1 MLRFLLI
8 LSISLNIY
16 SVDKLNENVLN
27 ELSNMI
33 MSDSA
38 TQALIVS
45 HNGNIVLEQYG
56 EGYLETD
63 FVTSQSIAKAFYA
76 VLFGVAIEKGLLKNL
91 DQPISDYLPEWKNDK
106 RGEITIR
113 NLLEMKSGLYRS
125 ESWNEE
131 MFLSSN
137 NLNFALNVELV
148 KEPGKVFEYNNVN
161 TALLGPVIE
170 QIFDDSPHEVLKK
183 EILAPLEITEYG
195 LWKDHSLND
204 ITFHGID
211 LTPLDFVKFG
221 QLYAQKGL
229 WEGQQLINKTF
240 MEQSMQPIS
249 EGPGELYGMHTSIRK
264 MSEERRLL
272 VKEGVNGQYLFV
284 IPEENLVAVKFT
296 KYLHNRENGYV
307 ISLGPMDYLLW
318 LPFSWLKAIGEAFA
332 GDGESDPELNDGS
345 INMPATM
352 SVKDKFNCPNTTT
365 DKCPPV
371 QRMQDLVFGLTDLN
385 SNQE

>member
-8 LSISLNIY
+8 LLLSFNIL
-16 SVDKLNENVLN
+16 STEKVNESVLN
-27 ELSNMI
+27 QLSNMI
-33 MSDSA
+33 MSDPA

-45 HNGNIVLEQYG
+45 HNGNIILEQYG
-56 EGYLETD
+56 NGYSKTD

-76 VLFGVAIEKGLLKNL
+76 VLFGVAIEKGLLDDL

-131 MFLSSN
+131 MFLSRN
-137 NLNFALNVELV
+137 NLDFALSVELV
-148 KEPGKVFEYNNVN
+148 KEPGEIFEYNNVN

-170 QIFDDSPHEVLKK
+170 KIYNASPHEVLKK
-183 EILAPLEITEYG
+183 EILNPLEITEYG
-195 LWKDHSLND
+195 LWKDHALND

-211 LTPLDFVKFG
+211 LAPLDFIKFG
-221 QLYAQKGL
+221 QLYAQKGS
-229 WEGQQLINKTF
+229 WEGKQLVNKAF

-264 MSEERRLL
+264 MSENKRLL
-272 VKEGVNGQYLFV
+272 VKEGFNGQYLFV

-332 GDGESDPELNDGS
+332 GDGESDSEQNDGS

-371 QRMQDLVFGLTDLN
+371 QRMQDLVFGLTDL
-385 SNQE
+385 SPSQE

>member
-8 LSISLNIY
+8 LLLSSDILSAEK
-16 SVDKLNENVLN
+16 VNESVLN
-27 ELSNMI
+27 QLSNMI
-33 MSDSA
+33 MSDPA

-45 HNGNIVLEQYG
+45 HKGNIILEQYG
-56 EGYLETD
+56 NGYSKTD

-76 VLFGVAIEKGLLKNL
+76 VLFGVAIEKGLLDDL

-131 MFLSSN
+131 MFLSRN
-137 NLNFALNVELV
+137 NLDFALSVELV
-148 KEPGKVFEYNNVN
+148 KEPGEIFEYNNVN

-170 QIFDDSPHEVLKK
+170 KIYNASPHEVLKK
-183 EILAPLEITEYG
+183 EILNPLEITEYG
-195 LWKDHSLND
+195 LWKDHALND

-211 LTPLDFVKFG
+211 LAPLDFIKFG
-221 QLYAQKGL
+221 QLYAQKGS
-229 WEGQQLINKTF
+229 WEGKQLVNKAF

-264 MSEERRLL
+264 MSENKRLL
-272 VKEGVNGQYLFV
+272 VKEGFNGQYLFV
-284 IPEENLVAVKFT
+284 VPEENLVAVKFT

-332 GDGESDPELNDGS
+332 GDGESDPEESDGS

-371 QRMQDLVFGLTDLN
+371 QRMQDLVFGLTDL
-385 SNQE
+385 SPNQE

>member
-8 LSISLNIY
+8 LLLSSSILSAEK
-16 SVDKLNENVLN
+16 VNESVLN
-27 ELSNMI
+27 QLSNMI
-33 MSDSA
+33 MSDPA

-45 HNGNIVLEQYG
+45 HNGNIILEQYG
-56 EGYLETD
+56 NGYSKTD

-76 VLFGVAIEKGLLKNL
+76 VLFGVAIEKGLLDNL

-131 MFLSSN
+131 MFLSRN
-137 NLNFALNVELV
+137 NLDFALSVELV
-148 KEPGKVFEYNNVN
+148 KEPGEIFEYNNVN

-170 QIFDDSPHEVLKK
+170 KIYNASPHEVLKK
-183 EILAPLEITEYG
+183 EILNPLEITEYG
-195 LWKDHSLND
+195 LWKDHALND

-211 LTPLDFVKFG
+211 LAPLDFIKFG
-221 QLYAQKGL
+221 QLYAQKGS
-229 WEGQQLINKTF
+229 WEGKQLVNKAF

-264 MSEERRLL
+264 MSENKRLL
-272 VKEGVNGQYLFV
+272 VKEGFNGQYLFV

-332 GDGESDPELNDGS
+332 GDGESDPEQNDGS

-371 QRMQDLVFGLTDLN
+371 QRMQDLVFGLTDL
-385 SNQE
+385 SPSQE

>member
-8 LSISLNIY
+8 LLLSSNIL
-16 SVDKLNENVLN
+16 SAEKVNESVLN
-27 ELSNMI
+27 QLSNMI
-33 MSDSA
+33 MSDPA

-45 HNGNIVLEQYG
+45 HNGNIILEQYG
-56 EGYLETD
+56 NGYSKTD

-76 VLFGVAIEKGLLKNL
+76 VLFGVAIEKGLLDDL

-131 MFLSSN
+131 MFLSRN
-137 NLNFALNVELV
+137 NLDFALSVELV
-148 KEPGKVFEYNNVN
+148 KEPGEIFEYNNVN

-170 QIFDDSPHEVLKK
+170 KIYNASPHEVLKK
-183 EILAPLEITEYG
+183 EILNPLEITEYG

-211 LTPLDFVKFG
+211 LAPLDFIKFG
-221 QLYAQKGL
+221 QLYAQKGS
-229 WEGQQLINKTF
+229 WEGKQLVNKAF

-264 MSEERRLL
+264 MSENKRLL
-272 VKEGVNGQYLFV
+272 VKEGFNGQYLFV

-332 GDGESDPELNDGS
+332 GDGESDPEQNDGS

-371 QRMQDLVFGLTDLN
+371 QRMQDLVFGLTDL
-385 SNQE
+385 SPNQE

>member
-8 LSISLNIY
+8 LLLSSNIL
-16 SVDKLNENVLN
+16 STEKVNESVLN
-27 ELSNMI
+27 QLSNMI
-33 MSDSA
+33 MSDPA

-45 HNGNIVLEQYG
+45 HNGSIILEQYG
-56 EGYLETD
+56 NGYSKTD

-76 VLFGVAIEKGLLKNL
+76 VLFGVAIEKGLLDDL

-131 MFLSSN
+131 MFLSRN
-137 NLNFALNVELV
+137 NLDFALSVELE
-148 KEPGKVFEYNNVN
+148 KEPGEIFEYNNVN

-170 QIFDDSPHEVLKK
+170 KIYNASPHEVLKK
-183 EILAPLEITEYG
+183 EILNPLEITEYG
-195 LWKDHSLND
+195 LWKDHALND

-211 LTPLDFVKFG
+211 LAPLDFIKFG
-221 QLYAQKGL
+221 QLYAQKGS
-229 WEGQQLINKTF
+229 WEGKQLVNKAF
-240 MEQSMQPIS
+240 MEHSMQPIS

-264 MSEERRLL
+264 MSENKRLL
-272 VKEGVNGQYLFV
+272 VKEGFNGQYLFV

-332 GDGESDPELNDGS
+332 GDGESDPEQNDGS

-371 QRMQDLVFGLTDLN
+371 QRMQDLVFGLTDL
-385 SNQE
+385 SPSQE

>member
-1 MLRFLLI
+1 MVRFLLLSLFA
-8 LSISLNIY
+8 LSISASQSNNKDVIAELN
-16 SVDKLNENVLN
+16 D
-27 ELSNMI
+27 MI
-33 MSDSA
+33 MGDSA

-45 HNGNIVLEQYG
+45 HNGKILLEEYG
-56 EGYLETD
+56 EGYNKTD

-76 VLFGVAIEKGLLKNL
+76 VLFGVAIEKGLLNELDEPIKN
-91 DQPISDYLPEWKNDK
+91 YLPVWKDDE

-137 NLNFALNVELV
+137 NLDFALNVELV
-148 KEPGKVFEYNNVN
+148 SKPGELFEYNNVN

-170 QIFDDSPHEVLKK
+170 QIFNASPHEVLKK
-183 EILAPLEITEYG
+183 EILEPLEITDYG
-195 LWKDHSLND
+195 LWKDHALND
-204 ITFHGID
+204 VTFHGID
-211 LTPLDFVKFG
+211 MAPIDFIKFG
-221 QLYAQKGL
+221 QLYAQNGM
-229 WEGQQLINKTF
+229 WDGQQIINKQF
-240 MEQSMQPIS
+240 LEESIQPIS
-249 EGPGELYGMHTSIRK
+249 EGPGEFYGMHTSIRK
-264 MSEERRLL
+264 ITETKRLL
-272 VKEGVNGQYLFV
+272 VKEGFNGQYLFV
-284 IPEENLVAVKFT
+284 IPEHDLVVVKFT
-296 KYLHNRENGYV
+296 KYLHNRDNGYV

-332 GDGESDPELNDGS
+332 GDGEASTEETGDGG

-371 QRMQDLVFGLTDLN
+371 QKMQDLVFGLVEVGD
-385 SNQE
+385 

>member
-1 MLRFLLI
+1 MLRFSLI
-8 LSISLNIY
+8 LLLSSSILSAEK
-16 SVDKLNENVLN
+16 VNESVLN
-27 ELSNMI
+27 QLNNMI
-33 MSDSA
+33 MSDPA

-45 HNGNIVLEQYG
+45 HNGNIILEQYG
-56 EGYLETD
+56 NGYSKSD

-76 VLFGVAIEKGLLKNL
+76 VLFGVAIEKGLLDDL
-91 DQPISDYLPEWKNDK
+91 DQPIRDYLPEWKNDK
-106 RGEITIR
+106 RGKITIR

-131 MFLSSN
+131 MFLSRD
-137 NLNFALNVELV
+137 NLDFALSVELV
-148 KEPGKVFEYNNVN
+148 KEPGEIFEYNNVN

-170 QIFDDSPHEVLKK
+170 KIYNASPHEVLKK
-183 EILAPLEITEYG
+183 EILNPLEITEYG

-211 LTPLDFVKFG
+211 LAPLDFIKFG
-221 QLYAQKGL
+221 QMYAQKGS
-229 WEGQQLINKTF
+229 WEGKQLVNKAF

-264 MSEERRLL
+264 MSENKRLL
-272 VKEGVNGQYLFV
+272 VKEGFNGQYLFV

-332 GDGESDPELNDGS
+332 GDGESDPEESDGS

-371 QRMQDLVFGLTDLN
+371 QRMQDLVFGLTDL
-385 SNQE
+385 SPNQE

>member
-1 MLRFLLI
+1 MVRFLLLSLFS
-8 LSISLNIY
+8 LSISASQSINKDVIAELN
-16 SVDKLNENVLN
+16 D
-27 ELSNMI
+27 MI
-33 MSDSA
+33 MGDSA

-45 HNGNIVLEQYG
+45 HNGKILLEEYG
-56 EGYLETD
+56 EGYNKTD

-76 VLFGVAIEKGLLKNL
+76 VLFGVAIEKGLLNELDEPIKN
-91 DQPISDYLPEWKNDK
+91 YLPVWKDDE

-137 NLNFALNVELV
+137 NLDFALNVELV
-148 KEPGKVFEYNNVN
+148 SKPGELFEYNNVN

-170 QIFDDSPHEVLKK
+170 QIFNASPHEVLKK
-183 EILAPLEITEYG
+183 EILEPLEITDYG
-195 LWKDHSLND
+195 LWKDHALND
-204 ITFHGID
+204 VTFHGID
-211 LTPLDFVKFG
+211 MAPIDFIKFG
-221 QLYAQKGL
+221 QLYAQNGM
-229 WEGQQLINKTF
+229 WDGQQIINKQF
-240 MEQSMQPIS
+240 LEESIQPIS
-249 EGPGELYGMHTSIRK
+249 EGPGEFYGMHTSIRK
-264 MSEERRLL
+264 ITETKRLL
-272 VKEGVNGQYLFV
+272 VKEGFNGQYLFV
-284 IPEENLVAVKFT
+284 IPEHDLVVVKFT
-296 KYLHNRENGYV
+296 KYLHNRDNGYV

-332 GDGESDPELNDGS
+332 GDGEASTEETGDGG

-371 QRMQDLVFGLTDLN
+371 QKMQDLVFGLVEAED
-385 SNQE
+385 

>member
-8 LSISLNIY
+8 LLLSSFILSAEK
-16 SVDKLNENVLN
+16 VNESVLN
-27 ELSNMI
+27 QLSNMI
-33 MSDSA
+33 MSDPA

-45 HNGNIVLEQYG
+45 HNGNIILEQYG
-56 EGYLETD
+56 NGYSKTD

-76 VLFGVAIEKGLLKNL
+76 VLFGVAIEKGLLDDL

-131 MFLSSN
+131 MFLSRN
-137 NLNFALNVELV
+137 NLDFALSVELV
-148 KEPGKVFEYNNVN
+148 KEPGEIFEYNNVN

-170 QIFDDSPHEVLKK
+170 KIYNASPHEVLKK
-183 EILAPLEITEYG
+183 EILNPLEITEYG

-211 LTPLDFVKFG
+211 LAPLDFIKFG
-221 QLYAQKGL
+221 QLYAQKGS
-229 WEGQQLINKTF
+229 WEGKQLVNKAF

-264 MSEERRLL
+264 MSENKRLL
-272 VKEGVNGQYLFV
+272 VKEGFNGQYLFV

-332 GDGESDPELNDGS
+332 GDGESDPEESDGS

-371 QRMQDLVFGLTDLN
+371 QRMQDLVFGLTDL
-385 SNQE
+385 SPSQE

>member
-1 MLRFLLI
+1 MVRFLLLSFFS
-8 LSISLNIY
+8 LSISASQSINKDVIAELN
-16 SVDKLNENVLN
+16 D
-27 ELSNMI
+27 MI
-33 MSDSA
+33 MGDSA

-45 HNGNIVLEQYG
+45 HNGKILLEEYG
-56 EGYLETD
+56 EGYNKTD

-76 VLFGVAIEKGLLKNL
+76 VLFGVAIEKGLLNELDEPIKN
-91 DQPISDYLPEWKNDK
+91 YLPVWKDDE

-137 NLNFALNVELV
+137 NLDFALNVELV
-148 KEPGKVFEYNNVN
+148 SKPGELFEYNNVN

-170 QIFDDSPHEVLKK
+170 QIFNASPHQVLKK
-183 EILAPLEITEYG
+183 EILEPLEITDYG
-195 LWKDHSLND
+195 LWKDHALND
-204 ITFHGID
+204 VTFHGID
-211 LTPLDFVKFG
+211 MAPIDFIKFG
-221 QLYAQKGL
+221 QLYAQNGM
-229 WEGQQLINKTF
+229 WDGQQIINKQF
-240 MEQSMQPIS
+240 LEESIQPIS
-249 EGPGELYGMHTSIRK
+249 EGPGEFYGMHTSIRK
-264 MSEERRLL
+264 ISETKRLL
-272 VKEGVNGQYLFV
+272 VKEGFNGQYLFV
-284 IPEENLVAVKFT
+284 IPEHDLVVVKFT
-296 KYLHNRENGYV
+296 KYLHNRDNGYV

-332 GDGESDPELNDGS
+332 GDGEASTEETGDGG

-371 QRMQDLVFGLTDLN
+371 QKMQDLVFGLVEVRD
-385 SNQE
+385 

>member
-8 LSISLNIY
+8 LLLSSNIL
-16 SVDKLNENVLN
+16 SAEKVNESVLN
-27 ELSNMI
+27 QLSNMI
-33 MSDSA
+33 MSDPA

-45 HNGNIVLEQYG
+45 HKGNIILEQYG
-56 EGYLETD
+56 NGYSKTD

-76 VLFGVAIEKGLLKNL
+76 VLFGVAIEKGLLDDL

-131 MFLSSN
+131 MFLSRN
-137 NLNFALNVELV
+137 NLDFALSVELV
-148 KEPGKVFEYNNVN
+148 KEPGEIFEYNNVN

-170 QIFDDSPHEVLKK
+170 KIYNASPHEVLKK
-183 EILAPLEITEYG
+183 EILNPLEITEYG
-195 LWKDHSLND
+195 LWKDHALND

-211 LTPLDFVKFG
+211 LAPLDFIKFG
-221 QLYAQKGL
+221 QLYAQKGS
-229 WEGQQLINKTF
+229 WEGKQLVNKAF

-264 MSEERRLL
+264 MSENKRLL
-272 VKEGVNGQYLFV
+272 VKEGFNGQYLFV

-332 GDGESDPELNDGS
+332 GDGESDPEESDGS

-371 QRMQDLVFGLTDLN
+371 QRMQDLVFGLTDL
-385 SNQE
+385 SPSQE

>member
-8 LSISLNIY
+8 LLLSFNIL
-16 SVDKLNENVLN
+16 STEKVNESVLN
-27 ELSNMI
+27 QLSNMI
-33 MSDSA
+33 MSDPA

-45 HNGNIVLEQYG
+45 HNGNIILEQYG
-56 EGYLETD
+56 NGYSKTD

-76 VLFGVAIEKGLLKNL
+76 VLFGVAIEKGLLDDL

-131 MFLSSN
+131 MFLSRN
-137 NLNFALNVELV
+137 NLDFALSVELV
-148 KEPGKVFEYNNVN
+148 KEPGEIFEYNNVN

-170 QIFDDSPHEVLKK
+170 KIYNASPHEVLKK
-183 EILAPLEITEYG
+183 EILNPLEITEYG
-195 LWKDHSLND
+195 LWKDHALND

-211 LTPLDFVKFG
+211 LAPLDFIKFG
-221 QLYAQKGL
+221 QLYAQKGS
-229 WEGQQLINKTF
+229 WEGKQLVNKAF

-264 MSEERRLL
+264 MSENKRLL
-272 VKEGVNGQYLFV
+272 VKEGFNGQYLFV

-332 GDGESDPELNDGS
+332 GDGESDPEQNDGS

-371 QRMQDLVFGLTDLN
+371 QRMQDLVFGLTDLS

>member
-8 LSISLNIY
+8 LLLSSNIL
-16 SVDKLNENVLN
+16 SAEKVNESVLN
-27 ELSNMI
+27 QLSNMI
-33 MSDSA
+33 MSDPA

-45 HNGNIVLEQYG
+45 HKGNIILEQYG
-56 EGYLETD
+56 NGYSKTD

-76 VLFGVAIEKGLLKNL
+76 VLFGVAIEKGLLDDL

-131 MFLSSN
+131 MFLSRN
-137 NLNFALNVELV
+137 NLDFALSVKLV
-148 KEPGKVFEYNNVN
+148 KEPGEIFEYNNVN

-170 QIFDDSPHEVLKK
+170 KIYNASPHEVLKK
-183 EILAPLEITEYG
+183 EILNPLEITEYG
-195 LWKDHSLND
+195 LWKDHALND

-211 LTPLDFVKFG
+211 LAPLDFIKFG
-221 QLYAQKGL
+221 QLYAQKGS
-229 WEGQQLINKTF
+229 WEGKQLVNKTF

-264 MSEERRLL
+264 MSENKRLL
-272 VKEGVNGQYLFV
+272 VKEGFNGQYLFV

-332 GDGESDPELNDGS
+332 GDGESDPEQNDGS

-371 QRMQDLVFGLTDLN
+371 QRMQDLVFGLTDL
-385 SNQE
+385 SPNQE

>member
-8 LSISLNIY
+8 LLLSLNFL
-16 SVDKLNENVLN
+16 SAEKVNESVLN
-27 ELSNMI
+27 QLSNMI
-33 MSDSA
+33 MSDPA

-45 HNGNIVLEQYG
+45 HNGNIILEQYG
-56 EGYLETD
+56 KGYSETD

-76 VLFGVAIEKGLLKNL
+76 VLFGVAIEKGLLNNL
-91 DQPISDYLPEWKNDK
+91 DQPISDYLPEWRNDK
-106 RGEITIR
+106 RGKITIR

-131 MFLSSN
+131 MFLSRN
-137 NLNFALNVELV
+137 NLDFALGVELV
-148 KEPGKVFEYNNVN
+148 KEPGAIFEYNNVN

-170 QIFDDSPHEVLKK
+170 KIFNASPHEVLKK
-183 EILAPLEITEYG
+183 EVLEPLGITEYG
-195 LWKDHSLND
+195 LWKDHALND

-211 LTPLDFVKFG
+211 LTPKDFVKFG
-221 QLYAQKGL
+221 QLYAQKGS
-229 WEGQQLINKTF
+229 WEGQQLINKAF

-264 MSEERRLL
+264 MSENKRLL
-272 VKEGVNGQYLFV
+272 VKEGFNGQYLFV

-332 GDGESDPELNDGS
+332 GDGESDPEQNDGS

-385 SNQE
+385 STQE

>member
-1 MLRFLLI
+1 MLRLLLI
-8 LSISLNIY
+8 LFLSSNIL
-16 SVDKLNENVLN
+16 SAEKVNESVLN
-27 ELSNMI
+27 QLSNMI
-33 MSDSA
+33 MSDPA

-45 HNGNIVLEQYG
+45 HNGNIILEQYG
-56 EGYLETD
+56 NGYSKTD

-76 VLFGVAIEKGLLKNL
+76 VLFGVAIEKGLLDDL

-131 MFLSSN
+131 MFLSRN
-137 NLNFALNVELV
+137 NLDFALSVELV
-148 KEPGKVFEYNNVN
+148 KKPGEIFEYNNVN

-170 QIFDDSPHEVLKK
+170 KIYNASPHEVLKK
-183 EILAPLEITEYG
+183 EILNPLEITEYG
-195 LWKDHSLND
+195 LWKDHALND

-211 LTPLDFVKFG
+211 LAPLDFIKFG
-221 QLYAQKGL
+221 QLYAQKCSWKGK
-229 WEGQQLINKTF
+229 QLVNKAF

-264 MSEERRLL
+264 MSENKRLL
-272 VKEGVNGQYLFV
+272 VKEGFNGQYLFV

-296 KYLHNRENGYV
+296 KYLHNRENGHV

-332 GDGESDPELNDGS
+332 GDGESDPEQNDGS

-371 QRMQDLVFGLTDLN
+371 QRMQDLVFGLTDLS

>member
-8 LSISLNIY
+8 LLLSSNIL
-16 SVDKLNENVLN
+16 SAEKVNESVLN
-27 ELSNMI
+27 QLNNMI
-33 MSDSA
+33 MSDPA

-45 HNGNIVLEQYG
+45 HNGNIILEQYG
-56 EGYLETD
+56 NGYSKTD

-76 VLFGVAIEKGLLKNL
+76 VLFGVAIEKGLLDDL

-131 MFLSSN
+131 MFLSRN
-137 NLNFALNVELV
+137 NLDFALSVELV
-148 KEPGKVFEYNNVN
+148 KEPGEIFEYNNVN

-170 QIFDDSPHEVLKK
+170 KIYNASPHEVLKK
-183 EILAPLEITEYG
+183 EILNPLEITEYG
-195 LWKDHSLND
+195 LWKDHALND

-211 LTPLDFVKFG
+211 LAPLDFIKFG
-221 QLYAQKGL
+221 QLYAQKGS
-229 WEGQQLINKTF
+229 WEGKQLVNKAF

-264 MSEERRLL
+264 MSENKRLL
-272 VKEGVNGQYLFV
+272 VKEGFNGQYLFV

-332 GDGESDPELNDGS
+332 GDGESDPEQNDGS

-371 QRMQDLVFGLTDLN
+371 QRMQDLVFGLTDL
-385 SNQE
+385 SPSQE

>member
-1 MLRFLLI
+1 MYRLLLL
-8 LSISLNIY
+8 LSVSLNIFTA
-16 SVDKLNENVLN
+16 DKLNQNVLS
-27 ELSNMI
+27 ELSAMI

-45 HNGNIVLEQYG
+45 HNGNTVLEQYG
-56 EGYLETD
+56 KGYSETD

-76 VLFGVAIEKGLLKNL
+76 VLFGVAIEKGLLDNL
-91 DQPISDYLPEWKNDK
+91 DEPISNYLSEWKNDK

-131 MFLSSN
+131 MFLSRN
-137 NLNFALNVELV
+137 NLDFALNVELV
-148 KEPGKVFEYNNVN
+148 NQPGAIFEYNNVN

-170 QIFDDSPHEVLKK
+170 QIFEASPHEVLKK
-183 EILAPLEITEYG
+183 EVFEPLGITEYG
-195 LWKDHSLND
+195 LWRDHALND
-204 ITFHGID
+204 VTFHGID
-211 LTPLDFVKFG
+211 LTPRDFVKFG
-221 QLYAQKGL
+221 QLYAQKGA
-229 WEGQQLINKTF
+229 WEGQQLINKSF
-240 MEQSMQPIS
+240 LDQSMQPIS

-264 MSEERRLL
+264 ITKEKRLL
-272 VKEGVNGQYLFV
+272 VKEGFNGQYLFV

-296 KYLHNRENGYV
+296 KYSHNRENGYV
-307 ISLGPMDYLLW
+307 ISLGPLDYLLW

-332 GDGESDPELNDGS
+332 GDGESDPEQNDGS

-352 SVKDKFNCPNTTT
+352 SVKDRFNCPNTSP

-371 QRMQDLVFGLTDLN
+371 QKMQDLVFGLTDLN
-385 SNQE
+385 SSQE

>member
-8 LSISLNIY
+8 LLLSSNIL
-16 SVDKLNENVLN
+16 STEKVNESVLN
-27 ELSNMI
+27 QLSNMI
-33 MSDSA
+33 MSDPA

-45 HNGNIVLEQYG
+45 HKGNIILEQYG
-56 EGYLETD
+56 NGYSKTD

-76 VLFGVAIEKGLLKNL
+76 VLFGVAIEKGLLDDL

-131 MFLSSN
+131 MFLSRN
-137 NLNFALNVELV
+137 NLDFALSVELV
-148 KEPGKVFEYNNVN
+148 KEPGEIFEYNNVN

-170 QIFDDSPHEVLKK
+170 KIYNASPHEVLKK
-183 EILAPLEITEYG
+183 EILNPLEITEYG
-195 LWKDHSLND
+195 LWKDHALND

-211 LTPLDFVKFG
+211 LAPLDFIKFG
-221 QLYAQKGL
+221 QLYAQKGS
-229 WEGQQLINKTF
+229 WEGKQLVNKAF

-264 MSEERRLL
+264 MSENKRLL
-272 VKEGVNGQYLFV
+272 VKEGFNGQYLFV

-332 GDGESDPELNDGS
+332 GDGESDPEQNDGS

-371 QRMQDLVFGLTDLN
+371 QRMQDLVFGLTDL
-385 SNQE
+385 SPNQE

>member
-8 LSISLNIY
+8 LLLSSNIL
-16 SVDKLNENVLN
+16 SAEKVNESVLN
-27 ELSNMI
+27 QLSNMI
-33 MSDSA
+33 MSDPA

-45 HNGNIVLEQYG
+45 HKGNIILEQYG
-56 EGYLETD
+56 NGYSKTD

-76 VLFGVAIEKGLLKNL
+76 VLFGVAIEKGLLDDL

-131 MFLSSN
+131 MFLSRN
-137 NLNFALNVELV
+137 NLDFALNVELV
-148 KEPGKVFEYNNVN
+148 KEPGEIFEYNNVN

-170 QIFDDSPHEVLKK
+170 KIYNASPHEVLKK
-183 EILAPLEITEYG
+183 EILNPLEITEYG
-195 LWKDHSLND
+195 LWKDHALND

-211 LTPLDFVKFG
+211 LAPLDFIKFG
-221 QLYAQKGL
+221 QLYAQKGS
-229 WEGQQLINKTF
+229 WEGKQLVNKAF

-264 MSEERRLL
+264 MSENKRLL
-272 VKEGVNGQYLFV
+272 VKEGFNGQYLFV

-332 GDGESDPELNDGS
+332 GDGESDPEQNDGS

-371 QRMQDLVFGLTDLN
+371 QRMQDLVFGLTDL
-385 SNQE
+385 SPSQE

>member
-1 MLRFLLI
+1 MVRFLLLSLFS
-8 LSISLNIY
+8 LSISESQSINKDVIAELN
-16 SVDKLNENVLN
+16 D
-27 ELSNMI
+27 MI
-33 MSDSA
+33 MGDSA

-45 HNGNIVLEQYG
+45 HNGKILLEEYG
-56 EGYLETD
+56 EGYNKTD

-76 VLFGVAIEKGLLKNL
+76 VLFGVAIEKGLLNELDEPIKN
-91 DQPISDYLPEWKNDK
+91 YLPVWKDDE

-137 NLNFALNVELV
+137 NLDFALNVELV
-148 KEPGKVFEYNNVN
+148 SKPGELFEYNNVN

-170 QIFDDSPHEVLKK
+170 QIFNASPHEVLKK
-183 EILAPLEITEYG
+183 EILEPLGITDYG
-195 LWKDHSLND
+195 LWKDHALND
-204 ITFHGID
+204 VTFHGID
-211 LTPLDFVKFG
+211 MAPMDFIKFG
-221 QLYAQKGL
+221 QLYAQNGM
-229 WEGQQLINKTF
+229 WNGQQIINKQF
-240 MEQSMQPIS
+240 LEESIQPIS
-249 EGPGELYGMHTSIRK
+249 EGPGEFYGMHTSIRK
-264 MSEERRLL
+264 ITETKRLL
-272 VKEGVNGQYLFV
+272 VKEGFNGQYLFV
-284 IPEENLVAVKFT
+284 IPEHDLVVVKFT
-296 KYLHNRENGYV
+296 KYLHNRDNGYV

-332 GDGESDPELNDGS
+332 GDGEANTEETGDGG

-371 QRMQDLVFGLTDLN
+371 QKMQDLVFGLVEAED
-385 SNQE
+385 

>member
-8 LSISLNIY
+8 LLLSFNIL
-16 SVDKLNENVLN
+16 STEKVNESVLN
-27 ELSNMI
+27 QLSNMI
-33 MSDSA
+33 MSDPA

-45 HNGNIVLEQYG
+45 HNGNIILEQYG
-56 EGYLETD
+56 NGYSKTD

-76 VLFGVAIEKGLLKNL
+76 VLFGVAIEKGLLDDL

-131 MFLSSN
+131 MFLSRN
-137 NLNFALNVELV
+137 NLDFALSVELV
-148 KEPGKVFEYNNVN
+148 KEPGEIFEYNNVN

-170 QIFDDSPHEVLKK
+170 KIYNASPHEVLKK
-183 EILAPLEITEYG
+183 EILNPLEITEYG
-195 LWKDHSLND
+195 LWKDHALND

-211 LTPLDFVKFG
+211 LAPLDFIKFG
-221 QLYAQKGL
+221 QLYAQKGS
-229 WEGQQLINKTF
+229 WEGKQLVNKAF

-264 MSEERRLL
+264 MSENKRLL
-272 VKEGVNGQYLFV
+272 VKEGFNGQYLFV

-332 GDGESDPELNDGS
+332 GDGESDPEESDGS

-371 QRMQDLVFGLTDLN
+371 QRMQDLVFGLTDL
-385 SNQE
+385 SPNQE

>member
-8 LSISLNIY
+8 LLLSSNIL
-16 SVDKLNENVLN
+16 SAEKVNESVLN
-27 ELSNMI
+27 QLSNMI
-33 MSDSA
+33 MSDPA

-45 HNGNIVLEQYG
+45 HKGNIILEQYG
-56 EGYLETD
+56 NGYSKTD

-76 VLFGVAIEKGLLKNL
+76 VLFGVAIEKGLLGDL

-131 MFLSSN
+131 MFLSRN
-137 NLNFALNVELV
+137 NLDFALSVELV
-148 KEPGKVFEYNNVN
+148 KEPGEIFEYNNVN

-170 QIFDDSPHEVLKK
+170 KIYNASPHEVLKK
-183 EILAPLEITEYG
+183 EILNPLEITEYG
-195 LWKDHSLND
+195 LWKDHALND

-211 LTPLDFVKFG
+211 LAPLDFIKFG
-221 QLYAQKGL
+221 QLYAQKGS
-229 WEGQQLINKTF
+229 WEGKQLVNKAF

-264 MSEERRLL
+264 MSENKRLL
-272 VKEGVNGQYLFV
+272 VKEGFNGQYLFV

-332 GDGESDPELNDGS
+332 GDGESDPEQNDGS

-371 QRMQDLVFGLTDLN
+371 QRMQDLVFGLTDL
-385 SNQE
+385 SPNQE

>member
-1 MLRFLLI
+1 MVRFLLLSLFA
-8 LSISLNIY
+8 LSISASQSINKDVIAELNG
-16 SVDKLNENVLN
+16 
-27 ELSNMI
+27 MI
-33 MSDSA
+33 MGDSA

-45 HNGNIVLEQYG
+45 HNGKILLEEYG
-56 EGYLETD
+56 EGYNKTD

-76 VLFGVAIEKGLLKNL
+76 VLFGVAIEKGLLNELDEPIKN
-91 DQPISDYLPEWKNDK
+91 YLPVWKDDE

-137 NLNFALNVELV
+137 NLDFALNVELV
-148 KEPGKVFEYNNVN
+148 SKPGELFEYNNVN

-170 QIFDDSPHEVLKK
+170 QIFNASPHEVLKK
-183 EILAPLEITEYG
+183 EILEPLEITDYG
-195 LWKDHSLND
+195 LWKDHALND
-204 ITFHGID
+204 VTFHGID
-211 LTPLDFVKFG
+211 MAPIDFIKFG
-221 QLYAQKGL
+221 QLYAQNGM
-229 WEGQQLINKTF
+229 WDGQQIINKQF
-240 MEQSMQPIS
+240 LEESIQPIS
-249 EGPGELYGMHTSIRK
+249 EGPGEFYGMHTSIRK
-264 MSEERRLL
+264 ITETKRLL
-272 VKEGVNGQYLFV
+272 VKEGFNGQYLFV
-284 IPEENLVAVKFT
+284 IPEHDLVVVKFT
-296 KYLHNRENGYV
+296 KYLHNRDNGYV

-332 GDGESDPELNDGS
+332 GDGEASTEETGDGG

-371 QRMQDLVFGLTDLN
+371 QKMQDLVFGLVEVGD
-385 SNQE
+385 

>member
-1 MLRFLLI
+1 MVRFLLLSLFS
-8 LSISLNIY
+8 LSISASQSINKDVIAELN
-16 SVDKLNENVLN
+16 D
-27 ELSNMI
+27 MI
-33 MSDSA
+33 MGDSA

-45 HNGNIVLEQYG
+45 HNGKILLEEYG
-56 EGYLETD
+56 EGYNKTD

-76 VLFGVAIEKGLLKNL
+76 VLFGVAIEKGLLNELDEPIKN
-91 DQPISDYLPEWKNDK
+91 YLPVWKDDE

-137 NLNFALNVELV
+137 NLDFALNVELV
-148 KEPGKVFEYNNVN
+148 SKPGELFEYNNVN

-170 QIFDDSPHEVLKK
+170 QIFNASPHEVLKK
-183 EILAPLEITEYG
+183 EILEPLEITDYG
-195 LWKDHSLND
+195 LWKDHALND
-204 ITFHGID
+204 VTFHGID
-211 LTPLDFVKFG
+211 MAPMDFIKFG
-221 QLYAQKGL
+221 QLYAQNGM
-229 WEGQQLINKTF
+229 WDGQQIINKQF
-240 MEQSMQPIS
+240 LEESIQPIS
-249 EGPGELYGMHTSIRK
+249 EGPGEFYGMHTSIRK
-264 MSEERRLL
+264 ITETKRLL
-272 VKEGVNGQYLFV
+272 VKEGFNGQYLFV
-284 IPEENLVAVKFT
+284 IPEHDLVVVKFT
-296 KYLHNRENGYV
+296 KYLHNRDNGYV

-332 GDGESDPELNDGS
+332 GDGEASTEETGDGG

-371 QRMQDLVFGLTDLN
+371 QKMQDLVFGLVEVGD
-385 SNQE
+385 

>member
-8 LSISLNIY
+8 LLLSFNIL
-16 SVDKLNENVLN
+16 STEKVNESVLN
-27 ELSNMI
+27 QLSNMI
-33 MSDSA
+33 LSDPA

-45 HNGNIVLEQYG
+45 HNGNIILEQYG
-56 EGYLETD
+56 NGYSKTD

-76 VLFGVAIEKGLLKNL
+76 VLFGVAIEKGLLDDL

-131 MFLSSN
+131 MFLSRN
-137 NLNFALNVELV
+137 NLDFALSVELV
-148 KEPGKVFEYNNVN
+148 KEPGEIFEYNNVN

-170 QIFDDSPHEVLKK
+170 KIYNASPHEVLKK
-183 EILAPLEITEYG
+183 EILNPLEITEYG
-195 LWKDHSLND
+195 LWKDHALND

-211 LTPLDFVKFG
+211 LAPLDFIKFG
-221 QLYAQKGL
+221 QLYAQKGS
-229 WEGQQLINKTF
+229 WEGKQLVNKAF

-264 MSEERRLL
+264 MSENKRLL
-272 VKEGVNGQYLFV
+272 VKEGFNGQYLFV

-332 GDGESDPELNDGS
+332 GDGESDPEQNDGS

-371 QRMQDLVFGLTDLN
+371 QRMQDLVFGLTDL
-385 SNQE
+385 SPSQE

>member
-8 LSISLNIY
+8 LLLSSNIL
-16 SVDKLNENVLN
+16 SAEKVNESVLN
-27 ELSNMI
+27 QLSNMI
-33 MSDSA
+33 MSDPA

-45 HNGNIVLEQYG
+45 HNGNIILEQYG
-56 EGYLETD
+56 NGYSKTD

-76 VLFGVAIEKGLLKNL
+76 VLFGVAIEKGLLDDL

-131 MFLSSN
+131 MFLSRN
-137 NLNFALNVELV
+137 NLDFALSVELV
-148 KEPGKVFEYNNVN
+148 KEPGEIFEYNNVN

-170 QIFDDSPHEVLKK
+170 KIYNASPHEVLKK
-183 EILAPLEITEYG
+183 EILNPLEITEYG

-211 LTPLDFVKFG
+211 LAPLDFIKFG
-221 QLYAQKGL
+221 QLYAQKGS
-229 WEGQQLINKTF
+229 WEGKQLVNKAF

-264 MSEERRLL
+264 MSENKRLL
-272 VKEGVNGQYLFV
+272 VKEGFNGQYLFV

-332 GDGESDPELNDGS
+332 GDGESDPEESDGS

-371 QRMQDLVFGLTDLN
+371 QRMQDLVFGLTDL
-385 SNQE
+385 SPSQE

>member
-1 MLRFLLI
+1 MVRFLL
-8 LSISLNIY
+8 LSLFSLSLSASQSINKDVIAE
-16 SVDKLNENVLN
+16 LND
-27 ELSNMI
+27 MI
-33 MSDSA
+33 MGDSA

-45 HNGNIVLEQYG
+45 HNGKILLEEYG
-56 EGYLETD
+56 EGYNKTD

-76 VLFGVAIEKGLLKNL
+76 VLFGVAIEKGLLNELDEPIKN
-91 DQPISDYLPEWKNDK
+91 YLPVWKDDE

-137 NLNFALNVELV
+137 NLDFALNVELV
-148 KEPGKVFEYNNVN
+148 SKPGELFEYNNVN

-170 QIFDDSPHEVLKK
+170 QIFNASPHEVLKK
-183 EILAPLEITEYG
+183 EILEPLEITDYG
-195 LWKDHSLND
+195 LWKDHALND
-204 ITFHGID
+204 VTFHGID
-211 LTPLDFVKFG
+211 MAPIDFIKFG
-221 QLYAQKGL
+221 QLYAQNGM
-229 WEGQQLINKTF
+229 WDGQQIINKQF
-240 MEQSMQPIS
+240 LEESIQPIS
-249 EGPGELYGMHTSIRK
+249 EGPGEFYGMHTSIRK
-264 MSEERRLL
+264 ITETKRLL
-272 VKEGVNGQYLFV
+272 VKEGFNGQYLFV
-284 IPEENLVAVKFT
+284 IPEHDLVVVKFT
-296 KYLHNRENGYV
+296 KYLHNRDNGYV

-332 GDGESDPELNDGS
+332 GDGEASTEETGDGG

-371 QRMQDLVFGLTDLN
+371 QKMQDLVFGLVEVGD
-385 SNQE
+385 

>member
-8 LSISLNIY
+8 LLLSSNIL
-16 SVDKLNENVLN
+16 SAEKVNESVLN
-27 ELSNMI
+27 QLSNMI
-33 MSDSA
+33 MSDPA

-45 HNGNIVLEQYG
+45 HNGNIILEQYG
-56 EGYLETD
+56 NGYSKTD

-76 VLFGVAIEKGLLKNL
+76 VLFGVAIEKGLLDDL

-106 RGEITIR
+106 RGKITIR

-131 MFLSSN
+131 MFLSRN
-137 NLNFALNVELV
+137 NLDFALSVELV
-148 KEPGKVFEYNNVN
+148 KEPGEIFEYNNVN

-170 QIFDDSPHEVLKK
+170 KIYNASPHEVLKK
-183 EILAPLEITEYG
+183 EILNPLEITEYG
-195 LWKDHSLND
+195 LWKDHALND

-211 LTPLDFVKFG
+211 LAPLDFIKFG
-221 QLYAQKGL
+221 QLYAQKGS
-229 WEGQQLINKTF
+229 WEGKQLVNKAF

-264 MSEERRLL
+264 MSENKRLL
-272 VKEGVNGQYLFV
+272 VKEGFNGQYLFV

-332 GDGESDPELNDGS
+332 GDGESDPEESDGS

-371 QRMQDLVFGLTDLN
+371 QKMQDLVFGLTDL
-385 SNQE
+385 SPNQE